1 MESNRIQ
8 ISKTEKQ
15 NNSVIGKPVSIT
27 NEVGESFEKK
37 ANQSLQKAIKI
48 MEE

>member
-1 MESNRIQ
+1 MESNKIQ

-15 NNSVIGKPVSIT
+15 NNSVIGKPSLLK
-27 NEVGESFEKK
+27 VGESFEKK
-37 ANQSLQKAIKI
+37 SNQSLQKAIKI